1 MKKITISLFI
11 LVAIFKIS
19 LYALDNIPQRIIKN
33 PILAHFL
40 SLEEIL
46 LNEDYERDF
55 TPTDPPTGIVRQTSE
70 FEQMEGVLVV
80 YPLGVP
86 YELIAEMSQD
96 IIVYTIVQ
104 SYQQSQCET
113 NYQNNGVNMANC
125 EFINAPTNTY
135 WVRDFGPWFVS
146 VDNEIAIVNF
156 PYNRPRP
163 DDDDIP
169 IEVANYFGLDLYGMD
184 LENAG
189 GNYMCDGNF
198 IGAST
203 DLVYDENPGLTPTEI
218 DQLVLDYLGIENYH
232 VTLDPLDDYIKHI
245 DCWGKFLDVDKV
257 LIGQVPQS
265 DYRYDD
271 FEFVADY
278 FANQTSAWGNNFE
291 VHRIYTPGGYSQ
303 ATPYTNSL
311 ILNNK
316 VFVPQTG
323 SQWDD
328 EALATYEEV
337 MPGYEIIGIYSSG
350 WIDTDALHCR
360 TRGIA
365 DRNMLYIQHDPIM
378 GEVPTGEEIDIVA
391 QIVPYSGESLYPD
404 SLIVNYRVNYG
415 NFNSLVMTPTGN
427 DNYIASIPALDPGC
441 EIFYYIYAVDESGN
455 SSNHPLI
462 GEPDPH
468 TFTVAGNPYPAELVV
483 NPVSF
488 SIEMAVNE
496 ISSEIM
502 ELSNIGGETLNFTLY
517 IEYPNDWLTLDPVS
531 GTLLAGASDNIE
543 LTFDTA
549 DMIPGEYTSS
559 ILIIDDREQTNVPIE
574 LTITGTN
581 TQNDIIELETKL
593 LGNYPNPFNP
603 QTTIKYNLK
612 NNSDVILTIY
622 NTKGQLVRTLVRSP
636 QVAGIH
642 NTVWNGKDSN
652 GRDVSSGIY
661 FSTLDVNDEKGD
673 YTSVKKIILL
683 K

>member
-1 MKKITISLFI
+1 MKKSVIILSILIVITASLNA
-11 LVAIFKIS
+11 VT
-19 LYALDNIPQRIIKN
+19 NIPQKIKEN

-55 TPTDPPTGIVRQTSE
+55 TPTDPPIGVVRQTSE

-86 YELIAEMSQD
+86 YTLIAEMSQD

-104 SYQQSQCET
+104 NYQQSQCET

-169 IEVANYFGLDLYGMD
+169 IEVANYFGLDLYGMN
-184 LENAG
+184 LESTG
-189 GNYMCDGNF
+189 GNYMCDGNY

-203 DLVYDENPGLTPTEI
+203 DLVYDENPSLSTTQI

-278 FANQTSAWGNNFE
+278 FADQTSAWGNDYE
-291 VHRIYTPGGYSQ
+291 VYRIYTPGGYSQ

-365 DRNMLYIQHDPIM
+365 DRNMLYIQHDPILE
-378 GEVPTGEEIDIVA
+378 EVPAGEEIEIA
-391 QIVPYSGESLYPD
+391 ATIIPYSGQPLFAD
-404 SLIVNYRVNYG
+404 SLLINYKINNG
-415 NFNSLVMTPTGN
+415 EFISLVMTSTGGS
-427 DNYIASIPALDPGC
+427 NYSASIPALDPGS
-441 EIFYYIYAVDESGN
+441 EVAYYIHAADESGH
-455 SSNHPLI
+455 SSNHPFI

-468 TFTVAGNPYPAELVV
+468 TFTVAGNPNPAELVV
-483 NPVSF
+483 DPVSF
-488 SIEMAVNE
+488 SIEMSANTV
-496 ISSEIM
+496 SVEIM
-502 ELSNIGGETLNFTLY
+502 ELSNIGGSAMDYNINETA
-517 IEYPNDWLTLDPVS
+517 DWLSLDPVS
-531 GTLLAGASDNIE
+531 GTLLAGASEDIE

-549 DMIPGEYTSS
+549 DMIAGDYSVD
-559 ILIIDDREQTNVPIE
+559 LIIIDNREETIVPIE
-574 LTITGTN
+574 LIVTGTS
-581 TQNDIIELETKL
+581 TQNDITDLETKL

-603 QTTIKYNLK
+603 ETTIKYNLK
-612 NNSDVILTIY
+612 NNSNVTLTIY
-622 NTKGQLVRTLVRSP
+622 NTKGQLVRTLVRSS
-636 QVAGIH
+636 QIAGIH
-642 NTVWNGKDSN
+642 STIWNGKDAN
-652 GRDVSSGIY
+652 GRSVSSGIY
-661 FSTLDVNDEKGD
+661 FSTFDANDEEGD
-673 YTSVKKIILL
+673 YTSVKKIILM

>member
-1 MKKITISLFI
+1 MKKSVIILSIFIVITASLNAFT
-11 LVAIFKIS
+11 
-19 LYALDNIPQRIIKN
+19 DIPKKVKEN

-55 TPTDPPTGIVRQTSE
+55 TPTDPPVGVIRQTSE

-86 YELIAEMSQD
+86 YALIAEMSQD
-96 IIVYTIVQ
+96 IVVYTIVQ
-104 SYQQSQCET
+104 SYQQTQCET
-113 NYQNNGVNMANC
+113 NYQNNSVNMANC
-125 EFINAPTNTY
+125 EFINAPTDTY

-163 DDDDIP
+163 DDDDVP

-203 DLVYDENPGLTPTEI
+203 DLVYDENPGLSPTEV
-218 DQLVLDYLGIENYH
+218 DQLVLDYLGIETYH

-257 LIGQVPQS
+257 LIGQVPAS

-278 FANQTSAWGNNFE
+278 FANQTSAWGNNFD

-378 GEVPTGEEIDIVA
+378 DEVPAGEEIDIAA
-391 QIVPYSGESLYPD
+391 QIVPYSNEPLYCD
-404 SLIVNYRVNYG
+404 SLLVKYKIDNG
-415 NFNSLVMTPTGN
+415 AFNSLIMTSIGN
-427 DNYIASIPALDPGC
+427 DNYIASIPAQDPGS
-441 EIFYYIYAVDESGN
+441 EISYYIHAVDESGN
-455 SSNHPLI
+455 SANHPII

-468 TFTVAGNPYPAELVV
+468 TFTVAGNPNPAELVV

-488 SIEMAVNE
+488 SIEMSVNE
-496 ISSEIM
+496 ISVEIM
-502 ELSNIGGETLNFTLY
+502 ELSNIGGMPMDYDITESV
-517 IEYPNDWLTLDPVS
+517 DWLSLDPLS
-531 GTLLAGASDNIE
+531 GTLLAGAFENIE
-543 LTFDTA
+543 LSFNTS
-549 DMIPGEYTSS
+549 DMIAGDYSAD
-559 ILIIDDREQTNVPIE
+559 LIINDNREETIILIE
-574 LTITGTN
+574 LTVTGTN
-581 TQNDIIELETKL
+581 TQNDITGFETKL

-603 QTTIKYNLK
+603 ETTIKYNLE
-612 NNSDVILTIY
+612 NSSEVTLTIY
-622 NTKGQLVRTLVRSP
+622 NTKGQLVRTLVNFS
-636 QVAGIH
+636 QIAGLH
-642 NTVWNGKDSN
+642 STVWNGKDAN
-652 GRDVSSGIY
+652 GRNVSSGIY
-661 FSTLDVNDEKGD
+661 FSTLDVNDEEGD
-673 YTSVKKIILL
+673 YTSVKKVILM

>member
-1 MKKITISLFI
+1 MKKNIILLILFTTLILSLSAEDN
-11 LVAIFKIS
+11 VTRKI
-19 LYALDNIPQRIIKN
+19 KEN

-40 SLEEIL
+40 NLEEIL
-46 LNEDYERDF
+46 MNEDYERDF
-55 TPTDPPTGIVRQTSE
+55 TPTDPPVGVVRQTSE

-86 YELIAEMSQD
+86 YSLIAEMSQD
-96 IIVYTIVQ
+96 IVVYTLVSSNDQ
-104 SYQQSQCET
+104 NQCET

-125 EFINAPTNTY
+125 EFINAPTDTY

-198 IGAST
+198 VGAST
-203 DLVYDENPGLTPTEI
+203 DLVYDENQGLTPTEV

-257 LIGQVPQS
+257 LIGQVPTS

-271 FEFVADY
+271 FEFVANY
-278 FANQTSAWGNNFE
+278 FADQTSAWGNNYE
-291 VHRIYTPGGYSQ
+291 VYRIYTPGGYSQ

-328 EALATYEEV
+328 EAMATYVEV
-337 MPGYEIIGIYSSG
+337 MPGYEVIGVYYNG
-350 WIDTDALHCR
+350 WYDTDALHCR

-365 DRNMLYIQHDPIM
+365 DRNMLYIQHDPILQ
-378 GEVPTGEEIDIVA
+378 EVPAGEEIDIIA
-391 QIVPYSGESLYPD
+391 QIVPYSGENIYAD
-404 SLIVNYRVNYG
+404 SVLVKYKINSG
-415 NFNSLVMTPTGN
+415 EFNSVVMTSAGS
-427 DNYIASIPALDPGC
+427 DNYFAIIPALDPGS
-441 EIFYYIYAVDESGN
+441 EIYYYIHAVDESGHRA
-455 SSNHPLI
+455 NHPLI
-462 GEPDPH
+462 GEYEPH
-468 TFTVAGNPYPAELVV
+468 MFNVEGNPNPAELVID
-483 NPVSF
+483 PTLF
-488 SIEMAVNE
+488 TIEMATNE
-496 ISSEIM
+496 VFIEII
-502 ELSNIGGETLNFTLY
+502 ELSNIGGEPLNY
-517 IEYPNDWLTLDPVS
+517 NMNIEFPDDWLSLNPVS
-531 GTLLAGASDNIE
+531 GTILAGASENVE
-543 LTFDTA
+543 LTFDTT
-549 DMIPGEYTSS
+549 DMIPGDYTTNIS
-559 ILIIDDREQTNVPIE
+559 IIDDREETIVPVS
-574 LTITGTN
+574 LTVTGTN
-581 TQNDIIELETKL
+581 IQNNMEGGETKL

-603 QTTIKYNLK
+603 ETTIKYNLK
-612 NNSDVILTIY
+612 NTSEVTLEIFNI
-622 NTKGQLVRTLVRSP
+622 KGQLVRTLVNSS
-636 QVAGIH
+636 QEAGLHSI
-642 NTVWNGKDSN
+642 VWNGKDSQDRN
-652 GRDVSSGIY
+652 VSSGIY
-661 FSTLDVNDEKGD
+661 FSTFGVNNGGID

>member
-1 MKKITISLFI
+1 MKKSIIIIILSVTALLSAYNNISQK
-11 LVAIFKIS
+11 VME
-19 LYALDNIPQRIIKN
+19 N

-46 LNEDYERDF
+46 YNEDYERDF
-55 TPTDPPTGIVRQTSE
+55 TPTDPPTGTVRQTSE

-86 YELIAEMSQD
+86 YALIAEMSQD
-96 IIVYTIVQ
+96 IIVYTILE

-135 WVRDFGPWFVS
+135 WVRDYGPWFVS

-198 IGAST
+198 VGAST
-203 DLVYDENPGLTPTEI
+203 DLVYDENPGLTPAEI
-218 DQLVLDYLGIENYH
+218 DQLVLDYLGIEDYH
-232 VTLDPLDDYIKHI
+232 VTLDPLDEYIKHI

-257 LIGQVPQS
+257 LIGQVPAS
-265 DYRYDD
+265 DYRYAD

-278 FANQTSAWGNNFE
+278 FAAQTSAWGNNYE
-291 VHRIYTPGGYSQ
+291 VFRIYTPGGYSQ
-303 ATPYTNSL
+303 PTPYTNSL

-328 EALATYEEV
+328 EAIATYEEV
-337 MPGYEIIGIYSSG
+337 MPGYEIIGIYSNG
-350 WIDTDALHCR
+350 WVDTDALHCR

-365 DRNMLYIQHDPIM
+365 DRNMLYIQHDPIQDEM
-378 GEVPTGEEIDIVA
+378 PAGEEIDIVA
-391 QIVPYSGESLYPD
+391 QIVPYSGESLYAD
-404 SLIVNYRVNYG
+404 SLLVNYRINYG
-415 NFNSLVMTPTGN
+415 EFNSLVMTPTGN
-427 DNYIASIPALDPGC
+427 DNFIASIPAIDPGN
-441 EIFYYIYAVDESGN
+441 EIFYFIHAADVSGN
-455 SSNHPLI
+455 SSNHPII

-468 TFTVAGNPYPAELVV
+468 MFLVSGIPEPAELVV
-483 NPVSF
+483 DPASF
-488 SIEMAVNE
+488 TIEMPANE
-496 ISSEIM
+496 ISVEIM
-502 ELSNIGGETLNFTLY
+502 ELSNIGGTAMDYSITESA
-517 IEYPNDWLTLDPVS
+517 DWLSVDPVS
-531 GTLLAGASDNIE
+531 GTLQAGDSENID
-543 LTFDTA
+543 LTFDTT
-549 DMIPGEYTSS
+549 DMTVGDYSVD
-559 ILIIDDREQTNVPIE
+559 LIINDDREETIVPIS
-574 LTITGTN
+574 LTVTGTN
-581 TQNDIIELETKL
+581 THNDIVGAETKL

-603 QTTIKYNLK
+603 ETTVKYNLK
-612 NNSDVILTIY
+612 NNSDVIIAIY
-622 NTKGQLVRTLVRSP
+622 NTKGQLVRTLVNYT
-636 QVAGIH
+636 QGAGMHSI
-642 NTVWNGKDSN
+642 VWNGKDTN
-652 GRDVSSGIY
+652 ARKVSSGIY
-661 FSTLDVNDEKGD
+661 FSTLDAKDEEGD

>member
-1 MKKITISLFI
+1 MKKSIIILIISIT
-11 LVAIFKIS
+11 
-19 LYALDNIPQRIIKN
+19 ALLNAYDNISQKVMEN

-46 LNEDYERDF
+46 YNEDYERDF
-55 TPTDPPTGIVRQTSE
+55 TPTDPPTGAVRQTSE

-86 YELIAEMSQD
+86 YTLIAEMSQD
-96 IIVYTIVQ
+96 IIVYTILE

-135 WVRDFGPWFVS
+135 WVRDYGPWFVS

-169 IEVANYFGLDLYGMD
+169 IEVADYFGLDLYGMD

-203 DLVYDENPGLTPTEI
+203 DLVYDENPGLTPADI

-257 LIGQVPQS
+257 LIGQVPAS
-265 DYRYDD
+265 DYRYAD

-278 FANQTSAWGNNFE
+278 FADQISAWGNNFE
-291 VHRIYTPGGYSQ
+291 VFRIYTPGGYSQ
-303 ATPYTNSL
+303 PTPYTNSL

-328 EALATYEEV
+328 EAIATYEEV
-337 MPGYEIIGIYSSG
+337 MPGYEVIGIYSSG

-365 DRNMLYIQHDPIM
+365 DRNMLYIQHDPIQDEM
-378 GEVPTGEEIDIVA
+378 PAGEEVDIVA
-391 QIVPYSGESLYPD
+391 QIVPYSGESLYAD
-404 SLIVNYRVNYG
+404 SLLVNYRINYG
-415 NFNSLVMTPTGN
+415 EFNSLVMTPTGN
-427 DNYIASIPALDPGC
+427 DNFIASIPALDPGN
-441 EIFYYIYAVDESGN
+441 EIFYYIHAADVTGN
-455 SSNHPLI
+455 SSNHPII

-468 TFTVAGNPYPAELVV
+468 MFLVSGIPDPAELVV
-483 NPVSF
+483 DPALF
-488 SIEMAVNE
+488 AIEMPVNE
-496 ISSEIM
+496 ISVEIM
-502 ELSNIGGETLNFTLY
+502 ELSNIGGTAMDYSITESA
-517 IEYPNDWLTLDPVS
+517 DWLSVDPVL
-531 GTLLAGASDNIE
+531 GTLQAGASENIE
-543 LTFDTA
+543 LTFDTT
-549 DMIPGEYTSS
+549 DMTVGDYSVD
-559 ILIIDDREQTNVPIE
+559 LIINDDREETIVPIS
-574 LTITGTN
+574 LTVTGTN
-581 TQNDIIELETKL
+581 THNDIVGTETKL

-603 QTTIKYNLK
+603 ETTIKYNLK
-612 NNSDVILTIY
+612 NNSDVTIAIY
-622 NTKGQLVRTLVRSP
+622 NTKGQLVRTLVKSYHE
-636 QVAGIH
+636 AGIH
-642 NTVWNGKDSN
+642 STIWNGKDTN
-652 GRDVSSGIY
+652 GRNVSSGIY
-661 FSTLDVNDEKGD
+661 FSTFDANDVEGS

>member
-1 MKKITISLFI
+1 N
-11 LVAIFKIS
+11 
-19 LYALDNIPQRIIKN
+19 D
-33 PILAHFL
+33 
-40 SLEEIL
+40 
-46 LNEDYERDF
+46 DYERDF
-55 TPTDPPTGIVRQTSE
+55 TPTDPPTGVVRQTSE
-70 FEQMEGVLVV
+70 FDQMEGILVV

-86 YELIAEMSQD
+86 YGMIAEMSQD
-96 IIVYTIVQ
+96 IKVYTIVE

-135 WVRDFGPWFVS
+135 WVRDFGPWFVA
-146 VDNEIAIVNF
+146 VDDEIAIVNF

-203 DLVYDENPGLTPTEI
+203 DLVYDENPELTPAQI
-218 DQLVLDYLGIENYH
+218 DQLVLDYLGIETYH
-232 VTLDPLDDYIKHI
+232 VTIDPLDDYIKHI

-265 DYRYDD
+265 DDRYED

-278 FANQTSAWGNNFE
+278 FADQTSAWGNNYE
-291 VHRIYTPGGYSQ
+291 IYRIYTPGGYSQ
-303 ATPYTNSL
+303 PTPYTNSL

-328 EALATYEEV
+328 EALATYEDV

-365 DRNMLYIQHDPIM
+365 DRNMLYIQHDPILQ
-378 GEVPTGEEIDIVA
+378 EVPAGEDIDITA
-391 QIVPYSGESLYPD
+391 QIVPYSGEPLYTD
-404 SLIVNYRVNYG
+404 SLIVKYKINSG
-415 NFNSLVMTPTGN
+415 DFNSLVMQSTGN
-427 DNYIASIPALDPGC
+427 DNYVASIPTLDPGS
-441 EIFYYIYAVDESGN
+441 EIFYYIHAVDESGN
-455 SSNHPLI
+455 SSNHPII
-462 GEPDPH
+462 GEFDPH
-468 TFTVAGNPYPAELVV
+468 IFTVEGNPLPAELVV
-483 NPVSF
+483 DPVSF
-488 SIEMAVNE
+488 TLEMSSNE
-496 ISSEIM
+496 ISVELM
-502 ELSNIGGETLNFTLY
+502 EMSNIGGTSMDYDITESA
-517 IEYPNDWLTLDPVS
+517 DWLSLDPIS
-531 GTLLAGASDNIE
+531 GTLLAGTFINIE
-543 LTFDTA
+543 LTFDTT
-549 DMIPGEYTSS
+549 DMIPDEYTTD
-559 ILIIDDREQTNVPIE
+559 IIISDNREETYVPVT

-581 TQNDIIELETKL
+581 TQNDIAGLETKL

-603 QTTIKYNLK
+603 ETTIKYNLK
-612 NNSDVILTIY
+612 NAADVTLSIY
-622 NTKGQLVRTLVRSP
+622 NTKGQLVHTLVNSS
-636 QVAGIH
+636 QVAGMH
-642 NTVWNGKDSN
+642 SKVWNGKDTN
-652 GRDVSSGIY
+652 GRNVSSGIY
-661 FSTLDVNDEKGD
+661 FSTLDVKDGESD
-673 YTSVKKIILL
+673 YTSVKKVILV

>member
-1 MKKITISLFI
+1 MKKTIIILFITII
-11 LVAIFKIS
+11 TITTS
-19 LYALDNIPQRIIKN
+19 LYGVDNVTQKIKEN

-55 TPTDPPTGIVRQTSE
+55 TPTDPPIGVVRQTSE
-70 FEQMEGVLVV
+70 FEKMEGVLVV

-86 YELIAEMSQD
+86 YTLIAEMSQD
-96 IIVYTIVQ
+96 IVVYTIVQ

-146 VDNEIAIVNF
+146 VNNEIAVVNF

-163 DDDDIP
+163 NDDDIP
-169 IEVANYFGLDLYGMD
+169 IEVANYLGVDLYGMD
-184 LENAG
+184 LESTG
-189 GNYMCDGNF
+189 GNYMCDGIYN
-198 IGAST
+198 GAST
-203 DLVYDENPGLTPTEI
+203 DLIYEENPGLTTTQI

-232 VTLDPLDDYIKHI
+232 VTLDPLGDYIKHI

-265 DYRYDD
+265 DYRYED
-271 FEFVADY
+271 FEFVANY
-278 FANQTSAWGNNFE
+278 FADQTSAWGDNYE
-291 VHRIYTPGGYSQ
+291 VYRVYSPGGYSQ

-328 EALATYEEV
+328 EALATYEEA

-365 DRNMLYIQHDPIM
+365 DRNMLYIQHDPIQN
-378 GEVPTGEEIDIVA
+378 EVPAGEEIDIIA
-391 QIVPYSGESLYPD
+391 QIVPYSGQQLYAD
-404 SLIVNYRVNYG
+404 SLIVKYKIDNG
-415 NFNSLVMTPTGN
+415 DFNSLIMNSTGN
-427 DNYIASIPALDPGC
+427 DNYVASIPALDPDS
-441 EIFYYIYAVDESGN
+441 EIVYYIHAADESGH
-455 SSNHPLI
+455 SANHPFI

-468 TFTVAGNPYPAELVV
+468 TFTVESNPNPAELVV
-483 NPVSF
+483 DPVSF
-488 SIEMAVNE
+488 SIEMSANE
-496 ISSEIM
+496 ILVAIM
-502 ELSNIGGETLNFTLY
+502 ELSNIGGSALDYNITESA
-517 IEYPNDWLTLDPVS
+517 DWLSLDPVS
-531 GTLLAGASDNIE
+531 GTLLAGASENIE
-543 LTFDTA
+543 LTFDTS
-549 DMIPGEYTSS
+549 DMIAGDYSVD
-559 ILIIDDREQTNVPIE
+559 LIINDNREETIVPIE
-574 LTITGTN
+574 LTVTGTN
-581 TQNDIIELETKL
+581 VQTDVVRFGTKL

-603 QTTIKYNLK
+603 ETTIQYNLE
-612 NNSDVILTIY
+612 NNSEVTVTIY
-622 NTKGQLVRTLVRSP
+622 NVKGQLISTLVKAS
-636 QVAGIH
+636 QEAGIH
-642 NTVWNGKDSN
+642 NITWNGKDSN
-652 GRDVSSGIY
+652 DRNVSSGIY
-661 FSTLDVNDEKGD
+661 FSTLDVNDDEGD

>member
-1 MKKITISLFI
+1 MKKSIIILIISIT
-11 LVAIFKIS
+11 
-19 LYALDNIPQRIIKN
+19 ALLNAAAEIPNRIKEN

-55 TPTDPPTGIVRQTSE
+55 TPTDPPTGTVRQTSE

-86 YELIAEMSQD
+86 YTLIAEMSQD

-125 EFINAPTNTY
+125 EFINAPTNTH
-135 WVRDFGPWFVS
+135 WVRDYGPWFVS

-184 LENAG
+184 LETAG

-203 DLVYDENPGLTPTEI
+203 DLVYDENPGLTPADI
-218 DQLVLDYLGIENYH
+218 DQLVLDYLGIETYH

-265 DYRYDD
+265 DYRYAD

-278 FANQTSAWGNNFE
+278 FADQTSAWGNNYE
-291 VHRIYTPGGYSQ
+291 VYRVYTPGGYSQ
-303 ATPYTNSL
+303 PTPYTNSL

-350 WIDTDALHCR
+350 WADTDALHCR
-360 TRGIA
+360 TRGVA
-365 DRNMLYIQHDPIM
+365 DRNMLYIQHDPILD
-378 GEVPTGEEIDIVA
+378 EVPAGEEIDIVA
-391 QIVPYSGESLYPD
+391 QIIPYSGEPLFAD
-404 SLIVNYRVNYG
+404 SLLVKYRINYG
-415 NFNSLVMTPTGN
+415 DFNSLVMTPTGD

-441 EIFYYIYAVDESGN
+441 EIFYYIHAVDESGH
-455 SSNHPLI
+455 SSNHPII

-468 TFTVAGNPYPAELVV
+468 TFTVEGNPYPAELIV
-483 NPVSF
+483 NPSSF
-488 SIEMAVNE
+488 AIEMSANE
-496 ISSEIM
+496 ISIEVM
-502 ELSNIGGETLNFTLY
+502 EMTNIGGISMDYDITESA
-517 IEYPNDWLTLDPVS
+517 DWLFIDPVS
-531 GTLLAGASDNIE
+531 GTLLAGASENIE
-543 LTFDTA
+543 LTFDTT
-549 DMIPGEYTSS
+549 DMIVGDYSVD
-559 ILIIDDREQTNVPIE
+559 LIINDNREETIIPIS
-574 LTITGTN
+574 LTVTGTN
-581 TQNDIIELETKL
+581 TQNDFVCIETKL

-603 QTTIKYNLK
+603 ETTIQYNLK
-612 NNSDVILTIY
+612 NYSEVTITIY
-622 NTKGQLVRTLVRSP
+622 NTRGQLVRTLVNSF
-636 QVAGIH
+636 QEAGVH
-642 NTVWNGKDSN
+642 STVWDGKDTN
-652 GRDVSSGIY
+652 NRNVSSGIY
-661 FSTLDVNDEKGD
+661 FSTFDANDKEGD